1 MIGHFQD
8 GTVSG
13 RDSFRTGQCKD
24 VSEYTF
30 REKESHD
37 LLGETIV
44 IIFAEMANFN
54 KTIEE
59 CKSETDK
66 MLYLLKNIGK
76 MATQPTWLQQEV
88 YSRIFKAC
96 EIAEF
101 SEDKRIQYEKD
112 MYDEKRLNGEMS
124 AARRIGYEYGHK
136 EGFKDGRE
144 EGREVG
150 REEAKVEMAKNLKVL
165 GVSLEII
172 AQSTGLD
179 IETIKEL

>member
-1 MIGHFQD
+1 
-8 GTVSG
+8 
-13 RDSFRTGQCKD
+13 
-24 VSEYTF
+24 
-30 REKESHD
+30 
-37 LLGETIV
+37 
-44 IIFAEMANFN
+44 MANFN

-124 AARRIGYEYGHK
+124 AARRIGYENGHK
-136 EGFKDGRE
+136 EGLKNGHEEGLKQGLEQGRRQGLEQGLEQGRE
-144 EGREVG
+144 Q
-150 REEAKVEMAKNLKVL
+150 AKIEMAKNLKAL
-165 GVSLEII
+165 GVSLDII
-172 AQSTGLD
+172 SQSTGIGID
-179 IETIKEL
+179 VIEKL